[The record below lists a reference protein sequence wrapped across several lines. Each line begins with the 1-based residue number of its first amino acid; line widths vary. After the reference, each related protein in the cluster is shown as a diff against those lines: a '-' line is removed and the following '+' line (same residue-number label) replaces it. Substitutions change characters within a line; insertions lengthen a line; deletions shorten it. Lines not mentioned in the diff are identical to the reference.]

1 MDFFLVFWEC
11 NATFRL
17 DDDWLDL
24 RGSGTG
30 ASGKIV
36 HDLVN
41 CATAKKIYLEFCYTV
56 NFQKKIASTRE
67 VYILLD
73 HFYKRSR
80 PRFPFGPSEREVDHV
95 FFLALLREKSTTFS
109 S

>member
-41 CATAKKIYLEFCYTV
+41 CATAKKIYLEFLLYCKFSEENCLY
-56 NFQKKIASTRE
+56 KRG
-67 VYILLD
+67 VYI
-73 HFYKRSR
+73 
-80 PRFPFGPSEREVDHV
+80 
-95 FFLALLREKSTTFS
+95 A
-109 S
+109 